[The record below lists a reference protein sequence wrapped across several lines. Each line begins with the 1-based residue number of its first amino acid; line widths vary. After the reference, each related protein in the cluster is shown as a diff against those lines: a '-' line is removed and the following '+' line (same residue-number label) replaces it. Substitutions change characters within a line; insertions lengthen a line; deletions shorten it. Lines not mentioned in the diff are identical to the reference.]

1 MKYVGEA
8 RAKYNPAAPLIGI
21 TPMGPING
29 TPTMHTLSHL
39 HAAAGA
45 ADGDGGGAVH
55 EFVGDD
61 VMKMGDWKRRWQRP
75 PEQPP
80 PRPPW
85 QRLETNIVYKAHFK
99 WARRNYTY
107 LKQFNISFNVMSP

>member
-29 TPTMHTLSHL
+29 TPTMHTLSHV
-39 HAAAGA
+39 HAAG
-45 ADGDGGGAVH
+45 GDGGGAVH

-61 VMKMGDWKRRWQRP
+61 VMKMGNWKRR
-75 PEQPP
+75 
-80 PRPPW
+80 
-85 QRLETNIVYKAHFK
+85 
-99 WARRNYTY
+99 
-107 LKQFNISFNVMSP
+107 